1 MAKLLFIDDDPE
13 IRRLFV
19 PFLRERSHTV
29 TACENGLQAMLLLQ
43 KDFHFDVIICD
54 YCMPIKT
61 GGEVW
66 NLVRKL
72 YPAIPFVLFTS
83 QILADLPEFDD
94 TFQYS
99 GNVWLRKPASPG
111 KLLKVVHSLLSEEA
125 ASSFMS

>member
-72 YPAIPFVLFTS
+72 PRNSFRAFYLS
-83 QILADLPEFDD
+83 N
-94 TFQYS
+94 S
-99 GNVWLRKPASPG
+99 GRSARI
-111 KLLKVVHSLLSEEA
+111 
-125 ASSFMS
+125 